1 MPLALGLARSAV
13 GGAGSGGGDRE
24 VPTPR
29 VTSPTTGSGGEAS
42 GPVPS
47 VLGQDA
53 QGAQIPVLTAGP
65 SGANDDGANATGPNE
80 AAAAAAAQ
88 RFASLWLA
96 GAFIR
101 DRHRWASTMSDL
113 VDPSLVPFL
122 ESTPA
127 SAIPRT
133 SVTSTVPRLVAP
145 SYGSARVSFGNG
157 AGMDL
162 ELSATGRTW
171 RVVQYLPSTRP

>member
-1 MPLALGLARSAV
+1 MVPTAS
-13 GGAGSGGGDRE
+13 AGS
-24 VPTPR
+24 
-29 VTSPTTGSGGEAS
+29 SPL
-42 GPVPS
+42 PS

-53 QGAQIPVLTAGP
+53 QGAGIPVVTAAP
-65 SGANDDGANATGPNE
+65 SGANDDHVNASGADE
-80 AAAAAAAQ
+80 SAAAAAAQ

-96 GAFIR
+96 GAFVR
-101 DRHRWASTMSDL
+101 DRHRWAATMSTL
-113 VDPSLVPFL
+113 VDRSLVPFL

-145 SYGSARVSFGNG
+145 SYGSARVSFANG
-157 AGMDL
+157 TGMDL

-171 RVVQYLPSTRP
+171 HVVQYLPSTRP